1 MIKKIKNNKTVST
14 SQLLWIACMDNT
26 STLKLRRCLVL
37 ALEAAQKLAPK
48 QEVLRHS
55 LTYLAAMFSVANLIN
70 ELN

>member
-1 MIKKIKNNKTVST
+1 
-14 SQLLWIACMDNT
+14 MDNT

-55 LTYLAAMFSVANLIN
+55 LTYLAAMLSVANLIN